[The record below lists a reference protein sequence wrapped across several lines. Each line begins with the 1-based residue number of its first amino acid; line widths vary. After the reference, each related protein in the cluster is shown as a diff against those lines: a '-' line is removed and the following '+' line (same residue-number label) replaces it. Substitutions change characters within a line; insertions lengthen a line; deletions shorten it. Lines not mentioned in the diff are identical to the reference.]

1 MNYLKRKQ
9 RRLVQEYSRQK
20 KVSEGWL
27 ALREIAQAMKKSSHA
42 FQADPEGFL
51 QNYENRL
58 KGLLSER
65 STRNHKV
72 MGLYRS
78 TASYMRR
85 TKNLE
90 YGMVQFLTLGPS
102 RFRQCQN

>member
-1 MNYLKRKQ
+1 MYHLKRKQ

-20 KVSEGWL
+20 KVGEGWR
-27 ALREIAQAMKKSSHA
+27 ALREIAQAMNTSTSARA

-51 QNYENRL
+51 QNYESRL

-72 MGLYRS
+72 MALYRS

-85 TKNLE
+85 TKNFE
-90 YGMVQFLTLGPS
+90 YGVVQFLTLGPS
-102 RFRQCQN
+102 F